1 MPEIPIKSRASILL
15 SEWSALAPAR
25 HSHRRSPFGVAFL
38 NVDHSPA
45 SLVANNSVQLQKV
58 GEAVVKQSYGAEFG
72 FQASLV

>member
-15 SEWSALAPAR
+15 SEWSALSPAR

-45 SLVANNSVQLQKV
+45 SLVANNSVQLRKSRSV
-58 GEAVVKQSYGAEFG
+58 FKQSYCAGFG
-72 FQASLV
+72 LQAGLA